1 MEEYE
6 EDTTI
11 LAGSDNDT
19 ASDSTILYNEGN
31 NTSVSYM
38 VPNQNRQVRDEVDYD
53 DLQDQD
59 CVHF

>member
-19 ASDSTILYNEGN
+19 ASDSTILYYEGN

-38 VPNQNRQVRDEVDYD
+38 VPNKNRQVRDEIDYD
-53 DLQDQD
+53 DL
-59 CVHF
+59 

>member
-1 MEEYE
+1 MQDGKEMEEYE

-19 ASDSTILYNEGN
+19 ASDSTILYYEGN

-38 VPNQNRQVRDEVDYD
+38 VPNKNRQVRDEIDYD
-53 DLQDQD
+53 DL
-59 CVHF
+59 

>member
-31 NTSVSYM
+31 NTSVSYI

-53 DLQDQD
+53 DL
-59 CVHF
+59 